1 MIENMKEITMETI
14 VGEVS
19 KLKSGGQRLVTLSC
33 TELDADNFDI
43 IYTFDKELVL
53 THLRVTIPKGTSCP
67 SISGVYFTSLLV
79 ENEIQD
85 QFGLLFDG
93 LVLDFG
99 RTLYLDEEI
108 TTIPL
113 CNNTK
118 AMTVK
123 K

>member
-1 MIENMKEITMETI
+1 MIENMKEITLETI

-19 KLKSGGQRLVTLSC
+19 MLKSAGQRLVTLSC
-33 TELDADNFDI
+33 TELDADNLDI

-53 THLRVTIPKGTSCP
+53 THLRVTIPKGTNCP
-67 SISGVYFTSLLV
+67 SISGVYFTALLV

-85 QFGLLFDG
+85 QFGLVFDG
-93 LVLDFG
+93 LILDFG

>member
-1 MIENMKEITMETI
+1 MKEITLETV
-14 VGEVS
+14 VGETS
-19 KLKSGGQRLVTLSC
+19 KMKSDGQRFVTASC
-33 TELDADNFDI
+33 TQLDADNFDI

-53 THLRVTIPKGTSCP
+53 TNFRVTVPKGTNCP
-67 SISGVYFTSLLV
+67 SISGVFFAALLV

-85 QFGLLFDG
+85 QFGIMFDG

-108 TTIPL
+108 TTIPM
-113 CNNTK
+113 CNNAK

>member
-1 MIENMKEITMETI
+1 MIENMKEITLETI

-19 KLKSGGQRLVTLSC
+19 MLKSAGQRLVTLSC
-33 TELDADNFDI
+33 TELDADNLDI

-53 THLRVTIPKGTSCP
+53 THLRVTIPKGTNCP
-67 SISGVYFTSLLV
+67 SISGVYFTALLV

-85 QFGLLFDG
+85 QFGLVFDG

>member
-1 MIENMKEITMETI
+1 MIENMKEVTLDAV
-14 VGEVS
+14 VGEAS
-19 KLKSGGQRLVTLSC
+19 KLKSDGQRLIALSC
-33 TELDADNFDI
+33 TQLDADNFDI

-53 THLRVTIPKGTSCP
+53 TNFRVTVPKGTNCP
-67 SISGVYFTSLLV
+67 SISGVIFAALLV

-85 QFGLLFDG
+85 QFGILFDG

-108 TTIPL
+108 TTIPM

>member
-1 MIENMKEITMETI
+1 MKEITLETI

-19 KLKSGGQRLVTLSC
+19 MLKSAGQRLVTLSC
-33 TELDADNFDI
+33 TELDADNLDI

-53 THLRVTIPKGTSCP
+53 THLRVTIPKGTNCP
-67 SISGVYFTSLLV
+67 SISGVYFTALLV

-85 QFGLLFDG
+85 QFGLVFDG
-93 LVLDFG
+93 LILDFG